1 MCLQIIV
8 FNVISLITD
17 KTHFQSCSSLTV
29 FWDKLNWQL
38 LSTGKGKKNKPSLGL
53 CWIFAFLSLSLGHW
67 NSEKYESRHLHS
79 RYQLWKSWHSL
90 SLGNL
95 IWFLSPTSISEYLTW
110 IHSVSISKGLCW
122 PGHCA
127 RHSGWFYRNYPPQW
141 LHKPSQV
148 SYCTEHESYSTT
160 IFTAL
165 SDLNYSSHN
174 TFWSVNAC
182 SSSIPT
188 V

>member
-38 LSTGKGKKNKPSLGL
+38 LSTGKGKKKKT
-53 CWIFAFLSLSLGHW
+53 FLRVVLNFCFSFSLGHW
-67 NSEKYESRHLHS
+67 NSEKYETRHFHS
-79 RYQLWKSWHSL
+79 GHQLWKSRQSL

-110 IHSVSISKGLCW
+110 IHSVSIYKGLCW
-122 PGHCA
+122 SGHCA
-127 RHSGWFYRNYPPQW
+127 RYSGWFYQNYPAQW
-141 LHKPSQV
+141 LHKPSQA
-148 SYCTEHESYSTT
+148 SYCTECDGYSAT

-165 SDLNYSSHN
+165 SDLNCSSHN
-174 TFWSVNAC
+174 TFWRVNAC
-182 SSSIPT
+182 SSIPT